1 MSDRNNPPLEQLI
14 DPSLFQDLPGLIALF
29 GPPMDTVPTHPSLPE
44 PEISSEPI
52 QLTLTPVTAPYT
64 PPPTP
69 SSNPTV
75 AVCDIPVPGYPV
87 VLAPHLVNAP
97 EPVSGKQLFSL
108 FSFPPPFFYI
118 YFHFLSFFLVSLLLL
133 LFFLLLL
140 FYVRLLI
147 SVFFFY
153 FILLS
158 SSHFLFYIY
167 IYTPIVIQIPSPP
180 SS

>member
-1 MSDRNNPPLEQLI
+1 MSDGNNPPLKQLI
-14 DPSLFQDLPGLIALF
+14 DPSLFQDLPGLPALF

-75 AVCDIPVPGYPV
+75 AVCDIPVPGHPV

-97 EPVSGKQLFSL
+97 KPVSGKRLFSL
-108 FSFPPPFFYI
+108 FSFPPFFLYI
-118 YFHFLSFFLVSLLLL
+118 FSLSLFFLVSLLLL
-133 LFFLLLL
+133 LLL
-140 FYVRLLI
+140 FYYYYFMFVYLFL
-147 SVFFFY
+147 FFF
-153 FILLS
+153 
-158 SSHFLFYIY
+158 FLYIY
-167 IYTPIVIQIPSPP
+167 SHSYPNPLTSFF
-180 SS
+180 